1 MVIRGLLAA
10 ASKRGGGE
18 RCRQLVLPSAP
29 NTVAMSRDPSD
40 SASRAV
46 RAPWIPTR
54 RSVLWLFTEPSS
66 YLLIVAAVL
75 TLVAKIV
82 AVQKIAP
89 ANAGPLFFS
98 AFHVVDICLF
108 LGLAALFAAAES
120 VLPKL
125 RWITIPLSALILV
138 FVAINT
144 PLLILTGTQLH
155 PDTIAMG
162 ISRAQVTFGVLGDA
176 VGGWAI
182 LLPLGLAFIVCVPLV
197 LRRWLKKRTTTGARV
212 RDRQRAVV
220 ALLGVGAA
228 ALLLGA
234 SPRMTTIATQ
244 ELQNNALIDSYRY
257 VVTYGY
263 QHEWR
268 TGDAADPGGEL
279 RPFIPETLVSDAQI
293 EKLRADER
301 PNVLFIVLESTRF
314 DYLQNPDDQGSLAE
328 TPHLLAL
335 AKRGTWAKSAYTAF
349 PHTTKSLFSILCG
362 RLPAMQPA
370 FFLTSATPF
379 PQCLPSVLRQA
390 GYNTYFSQS
399 AVGAFERRPVLAHH
413 AGYETF
419 KAWEE
424 IGGEKLGYLASD
436 DLSLVA
442 PFENWLTTVDERE
455 PFMATVL
462 TSATHHPYRLTRREK
477 RKLKKAGIDPKSL
490 SEAERYAKLIQVED
504 QLVGRLLAILEDRD
518 LLDNTLVV
526 VVGDHGE
533 GFGDKGVRQHDNNF
547 YQEGLHVPLIVAGPG
562 VPQKVVER
570 TVSLTDVT
578 PTIFDLLNVHWTRP
592 NEWEFGFSLLGPA
605 PPDREVYF
613 MCYYN
618 NECAGFIEGDTK
630 VVVQFAKRRAFYF
643 DLLNDPSE
651 SRPLRLTPQLR
662 ARLDEALGGMGE
674 RRFDP
679 DRMQKGD
686 TPVAGEWK
694 CPADK
699 PCRHPKTPRGG
710 LFRDKG
716 R

>member
-1 MVIRGLLAA
+1 MLA
-10 ASKRGGGE
+10 
-18 RCRQLVLPSAP
+18 SAP
-29 NTVAMSRDPSD
+29 DTAAMARNPSD
-40 SASRAV
+40 NAPGAARAQ
-46 RAPWIPTR
+46 WIPTW
-54 RSVLWLFTEPSS
+54 RSVLSLFTEPSS
-66 YLLIVAAVL
+66 YLLIVAALL

-89 ANAGPLFFS
+89 ADAGPLFFS

-108 LGLAALFAAAES
+108 LGLAALFSAVES
-120 VLPKL
+120 VVPKL
-125 RWITIPLSALILV
+125 RWLTIPLSALVLV
-138 FVAINT
+138 FVVINT
-144 PLLILTGTQLH
+144 PLLIMTGTQLH

-162 ISRAQVTFGVLGDA
+162 LSRAHVTFGVLGDA
-176 VGGWAI
+176 VGGVAI
-182 LLPLGLAFIVCVPLV
+182 WLLLGSAFLVCVPLA
-197 LRRWLKKRTTTGARV
+197 LRRWLKKRTTMVARV
-212 RDRQRAVV
+212 RDRQRALV
-220 ALLGVGAA
+220 ALFGVAA
-228 ALLLGA
+228 SASLLAA
-234 SPRMTTIATQ
+234 SPSMTTIATQ
-244 ELQNNALIDSYRY
+244 ELQNNALVDSYRY
-257 VVTYGY
+257 VLTYGY
-263 QHEWR
+263 NHEWR
-268 TGDAADPGGEL
+268 TGDSGGSSGKV
-279 RPFIPETLVSDAQI
+279 RPFIPETVIGRAQI
-293 EKLRADER
+293 ARLGAGER

-314 DYLQNPDDQGSLAE
+314 DYVQNPDDKGSVVE
-328 TPHLLAL
+328 TPNLLAL

-379 PQCLPSVLRQA
+379 PQCLPSVLRKA

-413 AGYETF
+413 LGYEAF
-419 KAWEE
+419 RSWEE
-424 IGGEKLGYLASD
+424 LGGEKLGYLASD

-442 PFENWLTTVDERE
+442 PFDKWLTSIDAEE

-462 TSATHHPYRLTRREK
+462 TSGTHHPYRLTRTEK
-477 RKLKKAGIDPKSL
+477 AKLKKAGIDPKSL

-504 QLVGRLLAILEDRD
+504 ELVGRLLATLEKRD
-518 LLDNTLVV
+518 LLDNTVVV

-562 VPQKVVER
+562 VPQKAVER

-605 PPDREVYF
+605 PARRAAYF

-643 DLLNDPSE
+643 DLLSDPSE
-651 SRPLRLTPQLR
+651 SEPLRLTPELR
-662 ARLDEALGGMGE
+662 SRLDEALGRMGA

-679 DRMQKGD
+679 ALMQKGD
-686 TPVAGEWK
+686 APVAGKWK
-694 CPADK
+694 CPAKK
-699 PCRHPKTPRGG
+699 PCRHPRTPKGG
-710 LFRDKG
+710 LFRQKAN
-716 R
+716 